1 MTFRVSVRQLAA
13 PLQVESGQTILDAA
27 LSAGYDYPCG
37 CQSGN
42 CGACKSVLLS
52 GEVEM
57 APYSEFALTDE
68 EKASGLVL
76 ACRSVPWSDVE
87 IAWLEPDEVA
97 AHALRKMICRVVAV
111 NRMTHDITRIRLEVV
126 SGGPFNFSAGQY
138 AEVQFDG
145 LPRRDFSMANAPD
158 DPLLEFHVRA
168 MAGGSVSQYVQHQ
181 LKIGDSV
188 RVEGPR
194 GIAYLREKH
203 TGPIVALAG
212 GSGLAPIKSIIER
225 CVRVGL
231 KQPIKLYFGVRDEHD
246 LYLEQHFQ
254 QLAAR
259 SPNISFAPVLSE
271 PSGPTKRRTGFL
283 ADILAQDFRTLDGAK
298 AYLAGPPIMV
308 ETCVAAIAKLGGR
321 KEDCHADA
329 FYTEAEKAALGG
341 KAVAA
346 GA

>member
-1 MTFRVSVRQLAA
+1 MTFRVSVRQLPA

-57 APYSEFALTDE
+57 APYSEFALTDA

-97 AHALRKMICRVVAV
+97 AHALRKMTCRVIAIDP
-111 NRMTHDITRIRLEVV
+111 MTHDIRRVRLEIVA
-126 SGGPFNFSAGQY
+126 GGPFSFSAGQY
-138 AEVQFDG
+138 AEVLFDG

-158 DPLLEFHVRA
+158 DSVLEFHVRA

-181 LKIGDSV
+181 LKVGDSV

-212 GSGLAPIKSIIER
+212 GSGLAPIKSIVER
-225 CVRVGL
+225 CVAVGL
-231 KQPIKLYFGVRDEHD
+231 KQPISLYFGVRDECD
-246 LYLEQHFQ
+246 LYLERDFQ
-254 QLAAR
+254 QIAAR
-259 SPNISFAPVLSE
+259 TPNITFTPVLSE
-271 PSGPTKRRTGFL
+271 PSGPTHRRTGLL
-283 ADILAQDFRTLDGAK
+283 ADVVAQDFKNLDGVK

-329 FYTEAEKAALGG
+329 FYTEAEKAALTG

-346 GA
+346 SA